1 MKNILP
7 LCLLLGILSS
17 CSLLERKQYEYT
29 YQQINENEILVD
41 FTKINPSSWDTLLLI
56 PPYTTSDQI
65 KVGYLDS
72 EYLEQIALADWI
84 IAAAYLE
91 NGNMT
96 AYSSCSRSPTDLDQ
110 VLEDQDSV
118 LTKKFPRS
126 KAVFR
131 FIKGEDGTYKL
142 KQ

>member
-1 MKNILP
+1 MKSVGFIFFIIT
-7 LCLLLGILSS
+7 ILSS
-17 CSLLERKQYEYT
+17 CSLWERKQFEYT

-41 FTKINPSSWDTLLLI
+41 FTKINPGSWDTLLLI

-65 KVGYLDS
+65 RVGYLDS